1 MRLTIN
7 QYGNIK
13 GKGVGEWYIAEVAQW
28 DWKYVFELIHP
39 ERREIKTIILERES
53 KTGGVW
59 NMHDE
64 NQKFIMKVTTDQIS
78 NHLGM
83 LYQMGIFITESQKMY
98 V

>member
-1 MRLTIN
+1 MRLTIK
-7 QYGNIK
+7 GIDTIT
-13 GKGVGEWYIAEVAQW
+13 GKGVGEWQIAEVVQW
-28 DWKYVFELIHP
+28 DWQYTFELIHP
-39 ERREIKTIILERES
+39 QTREIKTLILKRES

-83 LYQMGIFITESQKMY
+83 LYRMVKFITES
-98 V
+98 